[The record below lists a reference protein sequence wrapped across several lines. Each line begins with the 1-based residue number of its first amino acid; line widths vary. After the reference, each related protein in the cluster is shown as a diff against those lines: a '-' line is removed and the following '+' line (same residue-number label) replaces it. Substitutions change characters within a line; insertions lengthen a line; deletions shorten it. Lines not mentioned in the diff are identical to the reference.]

1 MTTKEHLMKRIQFAV
16 VSVLA
21 AVAAVAVMQG
31 CDVLGGPP
39 TNVQVAAETDSTI
52 QVAWSAPS
60 EGNPDK
66 YMVNFKP
73 VREST
78 FAVLGEATGTSYQ
91 HKPYG
96 ITGTYKVTAVFG
108 ADTYEATVTPTTVPV
123 HTDSMTLYELNVDTL
138 SGYGWSRTTG
148 EAAGY
153 SMQQAASA
161 AGVDFYITDLLPD
174 HVRLP
179 YVVASPDIDTLDS
192 GNEGVVP
199 SAAWHTNGFS
209 NPVYD
214 EQASLPAFTSSPSN
228 YFNYTEI
235 PTPQTLVGCYT
246 AGDDEGE
253 RHYALIKVL
262 AIDGA
267 VGKVQLETWFQLVPG
282 LRLMKH

>member
-1 MTTKEHLMKRIQFAV
+1 MKRIQFAV

-21 AVAAVAVMQG
+21 AVAAIVVMQS

-78 FAVLGEATGTSYQ
+78 FAVLGETTGTSYL

-108 ADTYEATVTPTTVPV
+108 ADTYDAVTTPTTVPV
-123 HTDSMTLYELNVDTL
+123 HTDSMTLYELNADTL

-148 EAAGY
+148 AGAGY
-153 SMQQAASA
+153 SMQRAASA
-161 AGVDFYITDLLPD
+161 TGVDFYITDLLPD
-174 HVRLP
+174 HAQLP
-179 YVVASPDIDTLDS
+179 YAVASPDIADTLDL

-199 SAAWHTNGFS
+199 SAAWRKNGFS
-209 NPVYD
+209 NPVND
-214 EQASLPAFTSSPSN
+214 EQAPLPAITNSPAN

-235 PTPQTLVGCYT
+235 STPQTLVGCYT
-246 AGDDEGE
+246 ASDDEGE

-267 VGKVQLETWFQLVPG
+267 AGTVKLETWFQLVPG
-282 LRLMKH
+282 PRLMKH